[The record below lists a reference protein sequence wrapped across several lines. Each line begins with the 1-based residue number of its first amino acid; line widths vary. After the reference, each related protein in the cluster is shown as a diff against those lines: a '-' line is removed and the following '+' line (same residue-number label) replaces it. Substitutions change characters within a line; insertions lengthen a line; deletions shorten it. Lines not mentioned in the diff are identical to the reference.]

1 MVGTGEGMHVDGD
14 CSSELIR
21 DPGCEMRDMNALA
34 RVPNPVSRIP
44 HLCPTFAPS
53 SIQRER
59 FMSDAIKH
67 ECGLAFIR
75 LRKPF
80 SYYQQQYGTVLW
92 GLNKLY
98 LLMEKQHN
106 RGQDGAG
113 VATVKL
119 DVEPGYPFM
128 QRIRSNA
135 PQAIA
140 DIFQQIGKEID
151 ELEQYHPNI
160 RNHPGLM
167 KGHVKF
173 LGEILLGHLRYGTQ
187 GKNKLE
193 YCHPF
198 INRDTIPS
206 RNLALA
212 GNFNIV
218 NSDELFALVGKEPHP
233 TIRFSDLAAMIEVMH
248 TFLCKEDDA
257 SPEHLDIKKVLRKT
271 LPLFDGGFH
280 VAGMTGNGI
289 GFVFRDRHGIRPSYY
304 YINDEV
310 VVAASERAAIR
321 TTFNVGE
328 NEVQELMPG
337 QVLIVDEKGD
347 IQVAQILEPGERK
360 ACSFERIYFSRGSDE
375 KIYKERKAL
384 GYHLSEPV
392 LNAIDH
398 DLKNTIF
405 SFIPNTAETAFYG
418 MIKGMEEYM
427 NKIKVERIMSWDKDF
442 DQTRL
447 EEMINR
453 RIRIE
458 KIAIKDVKMRTFI
471 TEDSNRNEMVQHVYD
486 VTYGTVRPGEDTLVV
501 IDDSIVRGT
510 TLKESII
517 RMLGR
522 LKPKRIIVVSSSPQI
537 RYPDCYGID
546 MSKMGDFIAFN
557 AAVELMKERG
567 KMDCLKEMLDRC
579 KELQRTGQ
587 LHSENVVQKLYKQFT
602 AEEISARIAQ
612 LITPAG
618 LDIPVDVIF
627 QKIEDLHKA
636 CPSNLGDWY
645 FTGNYPTPGGN
656 KVVNKAF
663 MNYMEGKNVRGY

>member
-1 MVGTGEGMHVDGD
+1 
-14 CSSELIR
+14 
-21 DPGCEMRDMNALA
+21 
-34 RVPNPVSRIP
+34 
-44 HLCPTFAPS
+44 
-53 SIQRER
+53 
-59 FMSDAIKH
+59 MSDPIKH

-75 LRKPF
+75 LRKSF
-80 SYYQQQYGTVLW
+80 SYYQQKYGTVMW

-113 VATVKL
+113 IATVKL
-119 DVEPGYPFM
+119 NVEPGYPFM
-128 QRIRSNA
+128 NRKRSNA

-140 DIFQQIGKEID
+140 DIFQQVGKEVD
-151 ELEQYHPNI
+151 ELEQYHPGI

-167 KGHVKF
+167 KGHVGF
-173 LGEILLGHLRYGTQ
+173 LGEQMLGHLRYGTQ

-218 NSDELFALVGKEPHP
+218 NSDDLFTLIGKEPHH
-233 TIRFSDLAAMIEVMH
+233 TVRFSDLAAMIELMH
-248 TFLCKEDDA
+248 TFLCKEDEA
-257 SPEHLDIKKVLRKT
+257 SPEKMDIKKVLKKA

-280 VAGMTGNGI
+280 VGGMTGSGI
-289 GFVFRDRHGIRPSYY
+289 GFVFRDAHGIRPSYY

-321 TTFNVGE
+321 TAFNVGE
-328 NEVQELMPG
+328 NEVRELMPG
-337 QVLIVDEKGD
+337 QALIVNEKSE
-347 IQVAQILEPGERK
+347 IEIAQILEPKERK

-375 KIYKERKAL
+375 KIYKERSAL
-384 GYHLSEPV
+384 GYHLSEQV
-392 LNAIDH
+392 LNAIDY

-405 SFIPNTAETAFYG
+405 SFIPNTAEVAFYG
-418 MIKGMEEYM
+418 MVKGMEDYLAKV
-427 NKIKVERIMSWDKDF
+427 KIEKIMSWGNDYDEEK
-442 DQTRL
+442 L
-447 EEMINR
+447 SEMINR

-458 KIAIKDVKMRTFI
+458 KVAIKDVKMRTFI
-471 TEDSNRNEMVQHVYD
+471 SEDAGRNEMVQHVYD
-486 VTYGTVRPGEDTLVV
+486 ITYGTVRAGLDTLVV

-517 RMLGR
+517 RMLSR

-557 AAVELMKERG
+557 AAVELMKER
-567 KMDCLKEMLDRC
+567 KKENCLKELLDKC
-579 KELQRTGQ
+579 KDLQRNNQ
-587 LHSENVVQKLYKQFT
+587 LHTENIVQQLYRQFT
-602 AEEISARIAQ
+602 PEELSKKIAE
-612 LITPAG
+612 LITPP
-618 LDIPVDVIF
+618 DITVPVDVIF
-627 QKIEDLHKA
+627 QSIEDLHKS
-636 CPSNLGDWY
+636 CPGNLGDWY
-645 FTGNYPTPGGN
+645 FTGDYPTPGGN

>member
-1 MVGTGEGMHVDGD
+1 
-14 CSSELIR
+14 
-21 DPGCEMRDMNALA
+21 
-34 RVPNPVSRIP
+34 
-44 HLCPTFAPS
+44 
-53 SIQRER
+53 
-59 FMSDAIKH
+59 MSDPIKH

-80 SYYQQQYGTVLW
+80 SYYQQQYGTVMW

-113 VATVKL
+113 VAAVKL
-119 DVEPGYPFM
+119 NVEPGYPFM
-128 QRIRSNA
+128 HRRRSNA

-140 DIFQQIGKEID
+140 DIFEQIGSEVA
-151 ELEQYHPNI
+151 ELEKYHPGI
-160 RNHPGLM
+160 KTHPGLM
-167 KGHVKF
+167 KGHVSF
-173 LGEILLGHLRYGTQ
+173 LGELLLGHLRYGTQ

-198 INRDTIPS
+198 INRDTVPA

-212 GNFNIV
+212 GNFNLV
-218 NSDELFALVGKEPHP
+218 NTDELFTLVGKEPSE
-233 TIRFSDLAAMIEVMH
+233 IMRFSDLAAMIELMH
-248 TFLCKEDDA
+248 TFLCKEDEA
-257 SPEHLDIKKVLRKT
+257 SPEKMDIKKVLKKT

-280 VAGMTGNGI
+280 VGGMTGNGI
-289 GFVFRDRHGIRPSYY
+289 GFVFRDAHGIRPSYY

-328 NEVQELMPG
+328 NEVKELMPG
-337 QVLIVDEKGD
+337 QALIVDEKGE
-347 IQVAQILEPGERK
+347 IEISQVLEPKERK

-384 GYHLSEPV
+384 GFNLSEPV
-392 LNAIDH
+392 LDLIDH

-405 SFIPNTAETAFYG
+405 SFIPNTAEVAFLG
-418 MIKGMEEYM
+418 MQKGMERYL
-427 NKIKVERIMSWDKDF
+427 NKIKLERILSWNKDY
-442 DQTRL
+442 DAEKL

-453 RIRIE
+453 RIRVE

-471 TEDSNRNEMVQHVYD
+471 TEDASRNEMVQHVYD

-517 RMLGR
+517 RMLAR
-522 LKPKRIIVVSSSPQI
+522 LQPKRIIVVSSSPQI

-567 KMDCLKEMLDRC
+567 KENCLKEMLERC
-579 KELQRTGQ
+579 KELQRNNQ
-587 LHSENVVQKLYKQFT
+587 LHTENVVKQLYKDFT
-602 AEEISARIAQ
+602 DEEISKKIAQ
-612 LITPAG
+612 LITPPEIK
-618 LDIPVDVIF
+618 IPVDVLF
-627 QKIEDLHKA
+627 QSVEGLHQA

-645 FTGNYPTPGGN
+645 FTGDYPTPGGN

>member
-1 MVGTGEGMHVDGD
+1 
-14 CSSELIR
+14 
-21 DPGCEMRDMNALA
+21 
-34 RVPNPVSRIP
+34 
-44 HLCPTFAPS
+44 
-53 SIQRER
+53 
-59 FMSDAIKH
+59 
-67 ECGLAFIR
+67 
-75 LRKPF
+75 
-80 SYYQQQYGTVLW
+80 
-92 GLNKLY
+92 
-98 LLMEKQHN
+98 MEKQHN

-113 VATVKL
+113 IATVKL
-119 DVEPGYPFM
+119 NVEPGYPFLN
-128 QRIRSNA
+128 RIRSNA

-140 DIFQQIGKEID
+140 DIFQQIGKEIE
-151 ELEQYHPNI
+151 ELEKYHPDI
-160 RNHPGLM
+160 KTHPGLM
-167 KGHVKF
+167 KGHVNF
-173 LGEILLGHLRYGTQ
+173 LGELLLGHLRYGTQ
-187 GKNKLE
+187 GKNKME

-218 NSDELFALVGKEPHP
+218 NSDELFELIGKEPHH
-233 TIRFSDLAAMIEVMH
+233 TVRFSDLAAMIELMH
-248 TFLCKEDDA
+248 TFLCKEDEA
-257 SPEHLDIKKVLRKT
+257 SPEKMDIKKVLKKT
-271 LPLFDGGFH
+271 LPLMDGGFH
-280 VAGMTGNGI
+280 VGGVTGNGI
-289 GFVFRDRHGIRPSYY
+289 GFVFRDAHGIRPSYY

-337 QVLIVDEKGD
+337 HALIVNEKGEVE
-347 IQVAQILEPGERK
+347 IAQILEPKERK

-384 GYHLSEPV
+384 GYNLSEPV

-405 SFIPNTAETAFYG
+405 SFIPNTAETAFLG
-418 MIKGMEEYM
+418 MVKGMEAYL
-427 NKIKVERIMSWDKDF
+427 NKVKVERILSWGKDY
-442 DQTRL
+442 DAAKL
-447 EEMINR
+447 SEMVNR

-471 TEDSNRNEMVQHVYD
+471 TEDTGRNEMVQHVYD
-486 VTYGTVRPGEDTLVV
+486 ITYGTVRPGEDTLVV

-522 LKPKRIIVVSSSPQI
+522 LKPKRIVVVSSSPQI

-567 KMDCLKEMLDRC
+567 NENCLKELLEKC
-579 KELQRTGQ
+579 KNLQRNNQ
-587 LHSENVVQKLYKQFT
+587 LHTENVVKQLYKQFT
-602 AEEISARIAQ
+602 TEELSAKIAQ

-627 QKIEDLHKA
+627 QTIEDLHKS
-636 CPSNLGDWY
+636 CPNNLGDWY

-663 MNYMEGKNVRGY
+663 INYMEGKNVRGY

>member
-1 MVGTGEGMHVDGD
+1 
-14 CSSELIR
+14 
-21 DPGCEMRDMNALA
+21 
-34 RVPNPVSRIP
+34 
-44 HLCPTFAPS
+44 
-53 SIQRER
+53 
-59 FMSDAIKH
+59 MSDPIKH

-113 VATVKL
+113 VAAVKL
-119 DVEPGYPFM
+119 NVEPGYPFLH
-128 QRIRSNA
+128 RIRSGA
-135 PQAIA
+135 PQPIA
-140 DIFQQIGKEID
+140 DVFKRIGEEVE
-151 ELEQYHPNI
+151 ELAKFNPDMK
-160 RNHPGLM
+160 NHPGLM
-167 KGHVKF
+167 KGHINY
-173 LGEILLGHLRYGTQ
+173 LGELLLGHLRYGTQ
-187 GKNKLE
+187 GKNNADF
-193 YCHPF
+193 CHPF
-198 INRDTIPS
+198 IKRDTIPA

-212 GNFNIV
+212 GNFNLV
-218 NSDELFALVGKEPHP
+218 NTEELFSLVNIDPGEFQ
-233 TIRFSDLAAMIEVMH
+233 RQSDLAAMMEVIH
-248 TFLCKEDDA
+248 HFQLKADEA
-257 SPEHLDIKKVLRKT
+257 SQEYLDIKSVLKKA

-280 VAGMTGNGI
+280 VGGVTGNGT
-289 GFVFRDRHGIRPSYY
+289 GFVFRDAHGIRPSYY

-321 TTFNVGE
+321 TSFNVGE
-328 NEVQELMPG
+328 NEVKELMPG
-337 QVLIVDEKGD
+337 QALIVNEKGE
-347 IQVAQILEPGERK
+347 IEIAQILEPKERK

-384 GYHLSEPV
+384 GFNLSERV
-392 LNAIDH
+392 LDSINH

-418 MIKGMEEYM
+418 MVKGMEKYL
-427 NKIKVERIMSWDKDF
+427 NKVKVERILSWGKDY
-442 DQTRL
+442 DEEKL
-447 EEMINR
+447 EEMVSR

-471 TEDSNRNEMVQHVYD
+471 TEDVSRNEMVQHVYD
-486 VTYGTVRPGEDTLVV
+486 ITYGTVRPGEDTLVV

-522 LKPKRIIVVSSSPQI
+522 LKPKRIVVVSSSPQI

-557 AAVELMKERG
+557 AVVEL
-567 KMDCLKEMLDRC
+567 LKEKGELAFLDELLEKC
-579 KELQRTGQ
+579 KELKRTDQ
-587 LHSENVVQKLYKQFT
+587 LHTENVVKQLYKRFT
-602 AEEISARIAQ
+602 NDEISTKIAQ
-612 LITPAG
+612 LITPVG
-618 LDIPVDVIF
+618 LIIPVDVIF
-627 QKIEDLHKA
+627 QSIEDLHKS
-636 CPSNLGDWY
+636 CPNNLGDWY

-663 MNYMEGKNVRGY
+663 INYMEGKNVRGY